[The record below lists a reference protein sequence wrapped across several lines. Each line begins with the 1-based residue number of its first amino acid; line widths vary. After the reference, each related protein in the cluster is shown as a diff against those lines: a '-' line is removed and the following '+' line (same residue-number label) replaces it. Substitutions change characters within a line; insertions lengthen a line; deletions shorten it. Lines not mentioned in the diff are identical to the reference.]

1 MGSAVLCNALLLL
14 ACCTASSG
22 QPAENSIT
30 FDSLF
35 VDKLYHIDNVETNP
49 GCSLQ
54 IKFTYPAAFENREI
68 LEKLQ
73 QQFIESFF
81 GDTGQTLV
89 PAEAAARYVEDYIN
103 EFKEE
108 EREYQEEIEEYDIHS
123 DETWFTYEMSRSNEI
138 IYNQDNLLS
147 YAIHVSFYTGG
158 AHGAHSI
165 ENHVLDI
172 KTGQDIAENEIFA
185 DIYNGELSRILV
197 DEIVR
202 MNGVKDARE
211 LETIGFF
218 DVNEIAPN
226 GNFYIDG
233 TGITYTFN
241 EYEIAAYAVGAVS
254 VQLPYDKIRPLLRR
268 EGPLAKIAF
277 K

>member
-1 MGSAVLCNALLLL
+1 M
-14 ACCTASSG
+14 G

-35 VDKLYHIDNVETNP
+35 ADKSYHIDNVETNP

-54 IKFTYPAAFENREI
+54 IKFTYPAGFENREI

-73 QQFIESFF
+73 RQFIRSFF
-81 GDTGQTLV
+81 GDTSHVT
-89 PAEAAARYVEDYIN
+89 PAEASARYIENYIN
-103 EFKEE
+103 DFKEE
-108 EREYQEEIEEYDIHS
+108 EKEYQAEIKLHDVQPDRI
-123 DETWFTYEMSRSNEI
+123 WFTYEMSRSNEI
-138 IYNQDNLLS
+138 IYNKAGLLS
-147 YAIHVSFYTGG
+147 FAVHVSYYAGG
-158 AHGAHSI
+158 AHGAHII
-165 ENHVLDI
+165 ENCVLDI
-172 KTGQDIAENEIFA
+172 KTGQYILENEIFA
-185 DIYNGELSRILV
+185 DKYKEELSRILV

-202 MNGVKDARE
+202 MNDVKDARE

-226 GNFYIDG
+226 RNFYVDG

-241 EYEIAAYAVGAVS
+241 EYEIAAYVVGAVS
-254 VQLPYDKIRPLLRR
+254 VQLPYDKIRHLLRR